1 MRLLVIG
8 TQGQVALSLLE
19 RGPAH
24 QVEVIAVGRPNID
37 LARDTDLSAI
47 VAAARPDAIINAAA
61 YTAVDQ
67 AESEP
72 DLAMAVNGH
81 GAGLVAEAA
90 AASSVP
96 VVHISTDYV
105 FDGTATRP
113 YREDDPVAPLGVY
126 GASKLAGERAVA
138 AATTNHAI
146 LRTSWVYSPFGRN
159 FVRTMLR
166 LAETRDE
173 VAVVADQ
180 RGCPNSALD
189 LADGVIAVARNLV
202 ERPTDA
208 DLRGIFNL
216 TADGEASWAE
226 FATEIFAFSSAL
238 SGPSARVRPIPT
250 SDYPTPAQR
259 PVYSRLDGTKLERN
273 HGARLPTWRNSLGT
287 TIRRLVP
294 NLNSE

>member
-1 MRLLVIG
+1 LRLLVIG
-8 TQGQVALSLLE
+8 TQGQLALSLLE
-19 RGPAH
+19 RGPAQ
-24 QVEVIAVGRPNID
+24 QVEVIAVGRPDID
-37 LARDTDLSAI
+37 LARDADLSAV
-47 VAAARPDAIINAAA
+47 VAAARPDAVVNAAA

-72 DLAMAVNGH
+72 DLAMAINGR
-81 GAGLVAEAA
+81 GAGLVAAA
-90 AASSVP
+90 AAAAGVP

-126 GASKLAGERAVA
+126 GASKLAGEHAVA
-138 AATTNHAI
+138 ATTANHAI
-146 LRTSWVYSPFGRN
+146 LRTAWVYSPFGKN

-189 LADGVIAVARNLV
+189 LADGIIAVARNLV
-202 ERPTDA
+202 ERPADA

-226 FATEIFAFSSAL
+226 FATEIFAISSAPG
-238 SGPSARVRPIPT
+238 GPSARVRPIPT
-250 SDYPTPAQR
+250 SDYPTPARR
-259 PVYSRLDGTKLERN
+259 PAYSRLDGMKLATF
-273 HGARLPTWRNSLGT
+273 HDVRLCDWRRSLDT
-287 TIRRLVP
+287 TIKRL
-294 NLNSE
+294 NKISRSN

>member
-8 TQGQVALSLLE
+8 TQGQLARSLLE
-19 RGPAH
+19 RGPAQ
-24 QVEVIAVGRPNID
+24 QVEVIAVGRPDID
-37 LARDTDLSAI
+37 LARDADLSAV
-47 VAAARPDAIINAAA
+47 VAAPRPDAVVNAAA

-72 DLAMAVNGH
+72 DLAMAINGR
-81 GAGLVAEAA
+81 GAGLVAAA
-90 AASSVP
+90 AAAAGVP

-126 GASKLAGERAVA
+126 GATKLAGERAVA
-138 AATTNHAI
+138 AATVNHAI
-146 LRTSWVYSPFGRN
+146 LRTAWVYSPFSKN

-189 LADGVIAVARNLV
+189 LADGVIAVAQNLWR
-202 ERPTDA
+202 RPHEVQ
-208 DLRGIFNL
+208 LRGVFNL
-216 TADGEASWAE
+216 TAEGEASWAE
-226 FATEIFAFSSAL
+226 FATEIFALAARF
-238 SGPSARVRPIPT
+238 GKRSARVRIIRT
-250 SDYPTPAQR
+250 DQYPTLAKRPA
-259 PVYSRLDGTKLERN
+259 YSRLDHSKLARY
-273 HGARLPTWRNSLGT
+273 HGLTLPDWRASLEAT
-287 TIRRLVP
+287 FRRM
-294 NLNSE
+294 